1 MDLAQE
7 DSLRLNVMLHQSVH
21 AIRID
26 ESSMTVHA
34 LSDRGEAKVK
44 LNPNCR
50 DEQYLKRVRELISSH
65 VLGSPGGYPVYL
77 RRWTRMGQARADSL
91 GRLLLLGEP
100 EAVVAVVHA
109 EGLTDDLARHA
120 WWAMPVAENARRM
133 LARSCVNGSE
143 FGTEL
148 ARYLLEYLPFE
159 TEARDIIES
168 IRLMVQRPT
177 LLSSDERRDLWAKGR
192 TKNTYFVGF
201 LQATPDDLPVD
212 AAPHPRHDELDE
224 ALNAL
229 ALAGNAYARQLARVL
244 APAGQAFLNSAE
256 TVLKKP
262 LNQDVVVALIN
273 AIGDYFSVV
282 APAWANEP
290 SSDAEELVRQ
300 AQRYWDA
307 ADADEQLLE
316 LRSELPDCAPEA
328 AAMLALAG
336 VSEALVLPIF
346 ARTDAIGTV
355 MRRKLEPVT
364 GPLLEQFRVLRG
376 SSG

>member
-1 MDLAQE
+1 MELAQE

-133 LARSCVNGSE
+133 LARSCVNRSD
-143 FGTEL
+143 FGAEL

-159 TEARDIIES
+159 TEAHDIIES
-168 IRLMVQRPT
+168 IRLVVQRPE
-177 LLSSDERRDLWAKGR
+177 LLSAEQRRELWAKGR
-192 TKNTYFVGF
+192 TKNTYYVGF
-201 LQATPDDLPVD
+201 LQAIPDELPEDLP
-212 AAPHPRHDELDE
+212 AHPRYEELRARLDEL
-224 ALNAL
+224 AG
-229 ALAGNAYARQLARVL
+229 AGNLYAQQLRRVL
-244 APAGQAFLNSAE
+244 SARGQVFMATAE

-262 LNQDVVVALIN
+262 LNQDVVVALVG
-273 AIGDYFSVV
+273 AIGNYFAGVRRDEDKPQGLEV
-282 APAWANEP
+282 AALVERAQQRWVNAATDEP
-290 SSDAEELVRQ
+290 L
-300 AQRYWDA
+300 Y
-307 ADADEQLLE
+307 QLKDK
-316 LRSELPDCAPEA
+316 LPDCEA
-328 AAMLALAG
+328 EAVAMLALAD

-364 GPLLEQFRVLRG
+364 APLLQQFQVLRRAAR
-376 SSG
+376 